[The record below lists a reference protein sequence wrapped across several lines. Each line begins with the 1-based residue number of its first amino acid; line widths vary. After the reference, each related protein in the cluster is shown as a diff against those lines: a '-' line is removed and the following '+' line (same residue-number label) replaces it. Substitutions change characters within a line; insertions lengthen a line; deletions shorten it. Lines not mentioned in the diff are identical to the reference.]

1 MRVAQ
6 LSRGAVD
13 EVREAAALLEMPAAP
28 VVQPSLVVARTQFFS
43 HGKQETYVLYSSDSC
58 AVTLRLFEHW
68 RSPAK
73 EAGITVLVFGG
84 AADLNRELTKLEDL
98 LLNQMQDQGF
108 GSVVF
113 VGLCGQGD
121 PFWRGGLWQFAPLLL
136 GKSHVGYH
144 ASEVLATVSWAFR
157 QLRSQ
162 QVVLLARG
170 SSSAA
175 VLHAAPHVPHLA
187 AVVLLHAVAE
197 LAEVA
202 RARKHRLPWQMQI
215 HGVLRH
221 YDLPDLLAALP
232 ASVSVAVAS
241 PLSAKRRRLS
251 WRQAWRSYRLAA
263 RRFQGMRMRILM
275 GQDEVT
281 FQIARF
287 LTVLFRGGVRR

>member
-1 MRVAQ
+1 MAHVTNMKIA
-6 LSRGAVD
+6 D
-13 EVREAAALLEMPAAP
+13 
-28 VVQPSLVVARTQFFS
+28 
-43 HGKQETYVLYSSDSC
+43 GKG
-58 AVTLRLFEHW
+58 
-68 RSPAK
+68 RS
-73 EAGITVLVFGG
+73 
-84 AADLNRELTKLEDL
+84 
-98 LLNQMQDQGF
+98 
-108 GSVVF
+108 
-113 VGLCGQGD
+113 
-121 PFWRGGLWQFAPLLL
+121 
-136 GKSHVGYH
+136 
-144 ASEVLATVSWAFR
+144 
-157 QLRSQ
+157 

>member
-1 MRVAQ
+1 
-6 LSRGAVD
+6 
-13 EVREAAALLEMPAAP
+13 
-28 VVQPSLVVARTQFFS
+28 
-43 HGKQETYVLYSSDSC
+43 
-58 AVTLRLFEHW
+58 
-68 RSPAK
+68 
-73 EAGITVLVFGG
+73 
-84 AADLNRELTKLEDL
+84 
-98 LLNQMQDQGF
+98 
-108 GSVVF
+108 
-113 VGLCGQGD
+113 
-121 PFWRGGLWQFAPLLL
+121 
-136 GKSHVGYH
+136 
-144 ASEVLATVSWAFR
+144 
-157 QLRSQ
+157 
-162 QVVLLARG
+162 VVLLARG